1 MDNNKLTVKDLA
13 ELRKTYPHFPVCVED
28 EDGQIKPA
36 EFTFYHSFGEGWIL
50 EVNSLDYLYESDKHT
65 YTLGTWEQRK
75 TEHTQ
80 STLFEL
86 FNSKWFTSHMYSDI
100 PVYAVRKYC
109 MFQRTFSKVRVD
121 DGQVIFYNDKED
133 LRRFRENQKKEN
145 DRFAESCKSY
155 NMDNIKLPIVRNC
168 KPQLLADKLVSV
180 SPIPGPIKGGQP
192 NV

>member
-1 MDNNKLTVKDLA
+1 MDNNELTVKDLA
-13 ELRKTYPHFPVCVED
+13 ELRNNYPHLPVCVED
-28 EDGQIKPA
+28 EDGQIKTA

-50 EVNSLDYLYESDKHT
+50 EVNSLDYLYERDKHT
-65 YTLGTWEQRK
+65 YNLGTWEQRK
-75 TEHTQ
+75 AEHTQ
-80 STLFEL
+80 STLFGL
-86 FNSKWFTSHMYSDI
+86 FNSKWFASHMYSDI

-145 DRFAESCKSY
+145 DRRAESCGSFI
-155 NMDNIKLPIVRNC
+155 MDNIKLPIVRNC
-168 KPQLLADKLVSV
+168 RPQLLADALVSV
-180 SPIPGPIKGGQP
+180 SPVPGPIKGETP

>member
-1 MDNNKLTVKDLA
+1 M
-13 ELRKTYPHFPVCVED
+13 
-28 EDGQIKPA
+28 
-36 EFTFYHSFGEGWIL
+36 
-50 EVNSLDYLYESDKHT
+50 
-65 YTLGTWEQRK
+65 GTWEQRK
-75 TEHTQ
+75 AEHKQ

-86 FNSKWFTSHMYSDI
+86 FNNKWFTSHMYSDI

-145 DRFAESCKSY
+145 DRRAESCGSF
-155 NMDNIKLPIVRNC
+155 NMVDNIKLPIVRNC
-168 KPQLLADKLVSV
+168 KPQLLADALVSV
-180 SPIPGPIKGGQP
+180 NPASGPLKGGTP

>member
-1 MDNNKLTVKDLA
+1 MDNNALTVKDLA
-13 ELRKTYPHFPVCVED
+13 ELRKTYPHRPVCVED

-50 EVNSLDYLYESDKHT
+50 EVNSLDYLYEKDKRT
-65 YTLGTWEQRK
+65 YKVGTGEQK
-75 TEHTQ
+75 KAKHTQ

-100 PVYAVRKYC
+100 PVYAVQKYC

-121 DGQVIFYNDKED
+121 DDHVIFYNDKED
-133 LRRFRENQKKEN
+133 LRRFRENQKKET
-145 DRFAESCKSY
+145 ESCKSF
-155 NMDNIKLPIVRNC
+155 NMDNIKLPIVRNS
-168 KPQLLADKLVSV
+168 KPQVLSDALVSV
-180 SPIPGPIKGGQP
+180 RPIPGPIKGEMP